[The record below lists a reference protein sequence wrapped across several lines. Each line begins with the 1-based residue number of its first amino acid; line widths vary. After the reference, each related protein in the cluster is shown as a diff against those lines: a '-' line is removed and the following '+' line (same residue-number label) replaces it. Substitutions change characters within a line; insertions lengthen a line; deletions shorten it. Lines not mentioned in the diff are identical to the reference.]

1 MRRRVK
7 GPEAAEL
14 EEARKRL
21 KARRKL
27 PELERRREATQATID
42 KFKGKPLDWSEGRHC
57 VKLAHYHLR
66 QMGWRSPKLPT
77 LPAVKSPLA
86 AKKAMKERGW
96 DSVPAMLDSVLGK
109 GARIPAAMM
118 LTGDMA
124 VTPGDEGFDCVMIC
138 IGPRTMMGFL
148 PDGSE
153 VVAYDTDYRDFTA
166 AWRVR

>member
-1 MRRRVK
+1 MKVQ
-7 GPEAAEL
+7 GPRTAEL
-14 EEARKRL
+14 DEARKRL

-27 PELERRREATQATID
+27 PELDRRREATQATID
-42 KFKGKPLDWSEGRHC
+42 KFKGLPLDWSEGRHC

-77 LPAVKSPLA
+77 LPVVHSAFA
-86 AKKAMKERGW
+86 AKKALKERGW
-96 DSVPAMLDSVLGK
+96 GNVADMLDAVLGK
-109 GARIPAAMM
+109 GSRIPAAMM
-118 LTGDMA
+118 LTGDVA
-124 VTPGDEGFDCVMIC
+124 ITPGDEGFDCVMIC

-153 VVAYDTDYRDFTA
+153 AVAYATDYGDLTA